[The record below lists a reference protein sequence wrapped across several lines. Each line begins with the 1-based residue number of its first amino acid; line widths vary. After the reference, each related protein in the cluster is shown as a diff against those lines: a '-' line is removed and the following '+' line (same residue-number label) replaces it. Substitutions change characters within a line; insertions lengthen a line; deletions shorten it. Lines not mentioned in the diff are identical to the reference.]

1 MTIHRHR
8 GWHGVAGGLL
18 LGYFADLLIG
28 DPRRWHP
35 VSGFG
40 RAADLLERRTYQ
52 PTRQRGVLNESI
64 LVGSVVAL
72 GTLVQGWV
80 RGSRWEM
87 PTVAAATWVVLGGRS
102 LEREALAVHAHLV
115 AEDLPAARQQI
126 RNLVGRDT
134 ETLTAEEIARACV
147 ESLAENCSDA
157 VVAPLLWGAIGGTAG
172 LLGYR
177 AVNTL
182 DAMVGHRTP
191 RYTAYGWAA
200 ARLDD
205 VANWVP
211 ARLATAL
218 TSLTAP
224 LVGGSPHRVIT
235 IVRRDASQHPS
246 PNAGQVESAFAAALG
261 VRLGGLNTYD
271 AVPEDRGVL
280 GDGRDVAV
288 ADILRAIRLA
298 RAVSLS
304 SLIAVISARQAAIA
318 AMPRHR

>member
-1 MTIHRHR
+1 MTAHLDRGRHS
-8 GWHGVAGGLL
+8 VTGGLV
-18 LGYFADLLIG
+18 LGFLADLLIG

-35 VSGFG
+35 VAGFG

-52 PTRQRGVLNESI
+52 PTRSRGALNESI

-72 GTLVQGWV
+72 GALAHGWL

-87 PTVAAATWVVLGGRS
+87 PTVAAATWMVLGGRS
-102 LEREALAVHAHLV
+102 LEREALAVHAHLL
-115 AEDLPAARQQI
+115 AGDLPAARRQV

-134 ETLTAEEIARACV
+134 ETLTAQEIARACV
-147 ESLAENCSDA
+147 ESLAENSSDA
-157 VVAPLLWGAIGGTAG
+157 VVAPLLWGAVGGTAG

-211 ARLATAL
+211 ARLAAAL
-218 TSLTAP
+218 TILAAP
-224 LVGGSPHRVIT
+224 IVGGSPHRVVS
-235 IVRRDASQHPS
+235 IVRRDAAQHPS

-261 VRLGGLNTYD
+261 VRLGGSNTYD
-271 AVPEDRGVL
+271 SVQEERGVL
-280 GDGRDVAV
+280 GDGEEVSV
-288 ADILRAIRLA
+288 ADIVRAVRLA
-298 RAVSLS
+298 RVVSLS
-304 SLIAVISARQAAIA
+304 SLVAVISVRQAVTA
-318 AMPRHR
+318 AMPRHH